1 MRKVIHMNIQIELQ
15 RRPEDYRLDNC
26 VIDVVEEIPHDS
38 FETFQN
44 YPTARYG
51 AITNSLHRL
60 PEDTKDER
68 HCILLLDADGDEG
81 FIVNPHGAE
90 YARYSAFVPNARQ
103 LCRLAQYPS
112 LNRFSSDMEK
122 LVEHFE
128 LEILRNQKDGRYQF
142 SMNTVSD
149 YYLEKFDG
157 FLDGNLFLN
166 MLSERPEIVEV
177 EEYCD
182 ELTAKVKPAFCKT
195 ANVRNLSQKEL
206 DVICAN
212 HVLWLNDAGG
222 EQADLSNCVLRG
234 RDLSNAYCNNTVF
247 DDCNLDSVD
256 FSSAEL
262 ESARFTNCEM
272 KDLFAVKT
280 NFADAEFESCDLS
293 DATIAEC
300 PMMSSTMKNC
310 NLDNT
315 GLLDCDGEPVVIP
328 DEEAEG
334 LAPVL

>member
-1 MRKVIHMNIQIELQ
+1 MNINIELQ
-15 RRPEDYRLDNC
+15 RKPEDYRLDNC
-26 VIDVVEEIPHDS
+26 VIDVVEEMKHES

-68 HCILLLDADGDEG
+68 HCILLLDADGDDG
-81 FIVNPHGAE
+81 FIVNPHGAD

-103 LCRLAQYPS
+103 IYRIGQYPS
-112 LNRFSSDMEK
+112 LNEFSSDMEK
-122 LVEHFE
+122 LD
-128 LEILRNQKDGRYQF
+128 R
-142 SMNTVSD
+142 
-149 YYLEKFDG
+149 
-157 FLDGNLFLN
+157 FLN
-166 MLSERPEIVEV
+166 YGLFQDMLSERPEFSDV

-182 ELTAKVKPAFCKT
+182 ELTVTVEPEL
-195 ANVRNLSQKEL
+195 RNYSCARTLSQKEL
-206 DVICAN
+206 DVICAK

-222 EQADLSNCVLRG
+222 EQADLSNCVLKGLFLRG
-234 RDLSNAYCNNTVF
+234 KDLSHAYCNSAVF
-247 DDCNLDSVD
+247 DDCNLESTD

-272 KDLFAVKT
+272 MDLFAVKT
-280 NFADAEFESCDLS
+280 NFIDAEFESCDLS

-300 PMMSSTMKNC
+300 LMMNSTIKNC

-315 GLLDCDGEPVVIP
+315 NLSDCDGEPEIIS
-328 DEEAEG
+328 DDEAEG
-334 LAPVL
+334 LAPIL

>member
-1 MRKVIHMNIQIELQ
+1 MNINIELQ
-15 RRPEDYRLDNC
+15 RRPEDYRFDNC
-26 VIDVVEEIPHDS
+26 VIDVVEEIPHES

-68 HCILLLDADGDEG
+68 HCILLLDIDGDDG
-81 FIVNPHGAE
+81 FIVNPHGAD
-90 YARYSAFVPNARQ
+90 YARYSAFIPNARQ
-103 LCRLAQYPS
+103 ICRLAQYPS
-112 LNRFSSDMEK
+112 LDRFSSDMEK
-122 LVEHFE
+122 LVEHYA
-128 LEILRNQKDGRYQF
+128 LEILRNQKDGQYQF
-142 SMNTVSD
+142 SMIDVSD
-149 YYLEKFDG
+149 YYRHEFDG
-157 FLDGNLFLN
+157 FLDYNLFLN
-166 MLSERPEIVEV
+166 MLSERPEFAEV

-182 ELTAKVKPAFCKT
+182 ELTAKVKPAFRKT
-195 ANVRNLSQKEL
+195 ANVRNLNQKEL

-222 EQADLSNCVLRG
+222 EQADLSNCVLKGLFLRG
-234 RDLSNAYCNNTVF
+234 RDLSHAYCNSAVF
-247 DDCNLDSVD
+247 DDCNLESTD

-280 NFADAEFESCDLS
+280 NFVDAEFESCDLS
-293 DATIAEC
+293 DATISEC
-300 PMMSSTMKNC
+300 LMMNSTIKNC

-315 GLLDCDGEPVVIP
+315 NLSDCDGEPEIIS
-328 DEEAEG
+328 DDEAEG
-334 LAPVL
+334 LAPIL

>member
-1 MRKVIHMNIQIELQ
+1 MNIQIELQ

-234 RDLSNAYCNNTVF
+234 LFLRGRDLSHAYCNNIVF

-262 ESARFTNCEM
+262 ESVRFTNCEM